1 MASAEKREKWRQA
14 SQRLRA
20 QKIALDPEGWRE
32 HERLRVAEM
41 LERNGP
47 LTEDQRLERNEAS
60 RLGMQDLRARRAQP
74 QAHAH
79 GHATIGNVST
89 LRLDNTGVCVIEVY
103 PSLLCNQMSEKVD
116 LYIKLKLVI
125 FSFI

>member
-1 MASAEKREKWRQA
+1 MFIFKLHINWI
-14 SQRLRA
+14 LFFGVYMN
-20 QKIALDPEGWRE
+20 LFM
-32 HERLRVAEM
+32 H
-41 LERNGP
+41 
-47 LTEDQRLERNEAS
+47 
-60 RLGMQDLRARRAQP
+60 
-74 QAHAH
+74 
-79 GHATIGNVST
+79 

>member
-1 MASAEKREKWRQA
+1 MSNVLNTMSDLYCQNVGHI
-14 SQRLRA
+14 
-20 QKIALDPEGWRE
+20 KIFEE
-32 HERLRVAEM
+32 
-41 LERNGP
+41 
-47 LTEDQRLERNEAS
+47 
-60 RLGMQDLRARRAQP
+60 
-74 QAHAH
+74 
-79 GHATIGNVST
+79 T